1 MVRLPVILSVAASLF
16 AASALTAPSQGQAQA
31 PRQGAGPAR
40 TVPVFMASVMQKP
53 MPVRFDTIGVVQPVA
68 SVVLRSRVESQV
80 VEVLAADG
88 ATVKEGDVIVRLDQR
103 TIEAQIKQAE
113 AQLTRSQAQL
123 EQAQRDVRRLEQL
136 IANDAGSR
144 VTLDNNRTQVATLQA
159 QIMADQAAL
168 ENLKVQLGFYTI
180 RAPISG
186 RIGVVGV
193 KPGNIAKT
201 AENAT
206 PFATLIQTSPIYV
219 AFAVP
224 QKLLTELRDA
234 MNNGTV
240 MVTATPQG
248 ATKSATGKIVVIDNS
263 VDNASGTITLRAV
276 FDNAD
281 ELLWP
286 GALCN
291 VRVTLRTINDAIV
304 VPREA
309 VQTGQ
314 NGNFVFIVQEGVAK
328 VRPVTV
334 DRSVDNETIIAS
346 GLKAGESIVT
356 DGQLLLTDGAR
367 VEQKGGQNTPA
378 PGGQAGKGAS

>member
-1 MVRLPVILSVAASLF
+1 MVRLSVLLSAAVSLL
-16 AASALTAPSQGQAQA
+16 AVSVVTAEAQA
-31 PRQGAGPAR
+31 PRQGGGAAR
-40 TVPVFMASVMQKP
+40 SVPVFMANVVQKP

-103 TIEAQIKQAE
+103 TVEAQIKQAE
-113 AQLTRSQAQL
+113 AQITRSQAQL

-144 VTLDNNRTQVATLQA
+144 VTLDNSRTQVATLQA

-168 ENLKVQLGFYTI
+168 ENLKVQLGYYTI

-234 MNNGTV
+234 MMAGTAL
-240 MVTATPQG
+240 VTATPQG
-248 ATKSATGKIVVIDNS
+248 AAKSATGKIAVIDNT

-291 VRVTLRTINDAIV
+291 VRVTLRTDPNAIV

-314 NGNFVFIVQEGVAK
+314 SGNFVFVVQDGVAK

-334 DRSVDNETIIAS
+334 DRSIDGETIIAS

-367 VEQKGGQNTPA
+367 VEQKGGSPA
-378 PGGQAGKGAS
+378 PAAGAQPAKGAS

>member
-1 MVRLPVILSVAASLF
+1 MVRLSVLLSAAISILAVS
-16 AASALTAPSQGQAQA
+16 SATAQAQA
-31 PRQGAGPAR
+31 QRQGGGAPR
-40 TVPVFMASVMQKP
+40 SVPVFMANVTQKP

-103 TIEAQIKQAE
+103 TVEAQIKQAE
-113 AQLTRSQAQL
+113 AQITRSQAQL

-144 VTLDNNRTQVATLQA
+144 VTLDNSRTQVATLQA

-168 ENLKVQLGFYTI
+168 ENLKVQLGYYTI

-224 QKLLTELRDA
+224 QKLLTELREA
-234 MNNGTV
+234 MMAGTAV
-240 MVTATPQG
+240 VTATPQG
-248 ATKSATGKIVVIDNS
+248 ATKSATGKIAVIDNT

-291 VRVTLRTINDAIV
+291 VRVTLRTDPNAIV

-314 NGNFVFIVQEGVAK
+314 SGNFVFVVQEGVAK

-334 DRSVDNETIIAS
+334 DRSIDGETIIAS
-346 GLKAGESIVT
+346 GLKAGESVVT

-367 VEQKGGQNTPA
+367 VEQKGGAPA
-378 PGGQAGKGAS
+378 PAAGTQPGKGAS

>member
-1 MVRLPVILSVAASLF
+1 MVRLTAVLLASISFVVAPLAH
-16 AASALTAPSQGQAQA
+16 AQA
-31 PRQGAGPAR
+31 PAPRPGAPQAR
-40 TVPVFMASVMQKP
+40 GVPVLMSAAVQKA

-80 VEVLAADG
+80 MEVLVADG
-88 ATVKEGDVIVRLDQR
+88 ASVKEGDLLIRLDQR
-103 TIEAQIKQAE
+103 TVEAQIKQAE
-113 AQLTRSQAQL
+113 AQLARSQAQL
-123 EQAQRDVRRLEQL
+123 EQAQRDVRRFEQL
-136 IANDAGSR
+136 IASDAGSR
-144 VTLDNNRTQVATLQA
+144 VNLDNGRTQMASLQA
-159 QIMADQAAL
+159 QILSDQAAL

-201 AENAT
+201 AEGST

-224 QKLLTELRDA
+224 QKLLQDLRAA
-234 MNNGTV
+234 MNAGTAT
-240 MVTATPQG
+240 VTATPQG
-248 ATKSATGKIVVIDNS
+248 ANKSATGKIAVIDNS
-263 VDNASGTITLRAV
+263 VDNASGTVTLRAI
-276 FDNAD
+276 FDNQD

-291 VRVTLRTINDAIV
+291 VRVTLRTEPNAVV

-314 NGNFVFIVQEGVAK
+314 RGNFVFVVEEGVAK
-328 VRPVTV
+328 VRPVTL
-334 DRSVDNETIIAS
+334 DRAVDNESVLTS
-346 GLKAGESIVT
+346 GIKPGETVVV

-367 VEQKGGQNTPA
+367 VEPKGGAPA
-378 PGGQAGKGAS
+378 QGAQPGKGAS